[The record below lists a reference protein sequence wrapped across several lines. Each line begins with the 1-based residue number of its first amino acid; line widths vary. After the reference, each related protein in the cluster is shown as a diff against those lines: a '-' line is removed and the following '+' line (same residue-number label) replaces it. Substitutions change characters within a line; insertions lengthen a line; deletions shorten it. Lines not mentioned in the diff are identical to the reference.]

1 MQMHTVAA
9 IDVGSNATRL
19 AMLWVT
25 STGVVAK
32 SEFERFAVRLGADV
46 FSDGAVGPE
55 RQAALGQVFADIAA
69 RLKQERINAY
79 RAVATSAMR
88 DAHNGAALVGEIYRQ
103 SRITVEIIAGV
114 EESRLSRLAL
124 ERALGTVGGET
135 LLLDLGGG
143 SLEVERASGRRGRSL
158 PLGTVRLLER
168 FAQLK
173 APLPSAAALAEVRQE
188 VLAEVR
194 RHVRHPR
201 PAPLAIGTGGNLDTL
216 AHLLAVPGARLP
228 SIDLAA
234 LQSFAQQVAGMSNEA
249 RVQTFGVRAD
259 RADLIL
265 PAVLVMLALVELFQ
279 IERLVV
285 PGTGLREA
293 MLYDLVTPADP
304 GCAARRL
311 LAPSSDLGAQARRS
325 AKLGRELFVVLAGL
339 HGLWPPALQ
348 PFLTAVHLWHFGAFL
363 DPRAAPK
370 HALYV
375 LNHVRGMDLDERAEA
390 VAGFALQSLLPQ
402 PPLAWTGHPEDAAA
416 AGAVAGLLRLTLALA
431 PLARRT
437 SALEVDVL
445 AEPVTILAD
454 LSAPLDA
461 AALAPLQDAVSRRI
475 VIR

>member
-1 MQMHTVAA
+1 MHAVAA

-19 AMLWVT
+19 ATLWVT
-25 STGVVAK
+25 STGVVSK
-32 SEFERFAVRLGADV
+32 SEFERFAVRLGTDV
-46 FSDGAVGPE
+46 FSDGKVGPE
-55 RQAALGQVFADIAA
+55 RQAALAQVFADIAA
-69 RLKQERINAY
+69 RLKEYRINAY

-88 DAHNGAALVGEIYRQ
+88 DAQNGAALVDEIYRQ

-124 ERALGTVGGET
+124 ERALGTVEGET

-168 FAQLK
+168 FPQLK
-173 APLPSAAALAEVRQE
+173 APLQPAGLVAVRQE

-194 RHVRHPR
+194 RHVKHPR

-216 AHLLAVPGARLP
+216 ANLLAVPDARLP
-228 SIDLAA
+228 SINLSV
-234 LQSFAQQVAGMSNEA
+234 LSEFAERVAGMDNEA

-265 PAVLVMLALVELFQ
+265 PAVLVILALVELFQ
-279 IERLVV
+279 IQRLVV

-325 AKLGRELFVVLAGL
+325 AKLGRELFVVLAAL
-339 HGLWPPALQ
+339 HGLWPPAMQ

-363 DPRAAPK
+363 DPRDAPK

-375 LNHVRGMDLDERAEA
+375 LNNVRGLDLDPRAEA
-390 VAGFALQSLLPQ
+390 VAGFALQKLMPEHADA
-402 PPLAWTGHPEDAAA
+402 AWTGAEEDANAA
-416 AGAVAGLLRLTLALA
+416 RAIAGLLRLTLALA

-454 LSAPLDA
+454 LSAPLDP